1 MSGLRA
7 LFETARLAVRPAT
20 DCDAP
25 FVTSLWRN
33 PLVMRHVGFP
43 NGIPTAITD
52 VPPRIQRG
60 RGLDQLLIAE
70 ETETGRP
77 IGQCLLG
84 EPDADAVSEPDIK
97 LVPEHWGRG
106 YGRELWAALIDQLF
120 LRSSCRV
127 VRGTPSIA
135 NLASIRMQESAEYA
149 KSVRSCRRFHLN
161 CRNSPFLPSTSSTK
175 SHARSGRIAEPARE
189 PGAAEARHTG
199 DLP

>member
-20 DCDAP
+20 DRDAP
-25 FVTSLWRN
+25 FVTSLWRD

-84 EPDADAVSEPDIK
+84 EPDADGVSEPDIK

-135 NLASIRMQESAEYA
+135 NLASIRMQESAGM
-149 KSVRSCRRFHLN
+149 RRVGEGLSTF
-161 CRNSPFLPSTSSTK
+161 PS
-175 SHARSGRIAEPARE
+175 EMRE
-189 PGAAEARHTG
+189 FTVPVQHVVYEVSREEWQHRRVCT
-199 DLP
+199 